1 MSNPAVG
8 ILTDMMSFI
17 HGGFRDARSGQ
28 SVEQLH
34 YVPDGESHSVAWVL
48 WHAARVEDLLVQG
61 AWQGQ
66 QEIWNSG
73 GWAEKTGLPERGFG
87 TGQST
92 EEASSVEIG
101 DLDQFWAYQDAVYE
115 STHAFLDSLSDA
127 DLDREVK
134 LGDRDESL
142 GESIRLHLC
151 THLNGHR
158 GEINLI
164 RGMHGLDPVRP
175 NMGG

>member
-1 MSNPAVG
+1 MSRAAVG
-8 ILTDMMSFI
+8 YIQDMLSFI
-17 HGGFRDARSGQ
+17 HGGFRDARTGQ

-61 AWQGQ
+61 AWQGKP
-66 QEIWNSG
+66 EIWRSDN
-73 GWAEKTGLPERGFG
+73 WAERSGLPERGFG

-92 EEASSVEIG
+92 EEASSVAIT
-101 DLDQFWAYQDAVYE
+101 DLDAFWEYQDAVNAA
-115 STHAFLDSLSDA
+115 THAFLDSLTDD
-127 DLDREVK
+127 DLSREVQ
-134 LGDRDESL
+134 LGENTETL
-142 GESIRLHLC
+142 GESITLHLC